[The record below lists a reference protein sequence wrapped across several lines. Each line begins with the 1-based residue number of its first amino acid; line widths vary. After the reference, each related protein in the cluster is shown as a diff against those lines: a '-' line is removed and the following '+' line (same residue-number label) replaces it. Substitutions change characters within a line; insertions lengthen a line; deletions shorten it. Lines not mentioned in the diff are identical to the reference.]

1 MFDKLIKRK
10 SKNQEEDDFFKEEK
24 KSETSLVEEEEGEEV
39 TKEQLAEDLEAFK
52 DDLRKSKSKPLIDA
66 EPVDTESENEEL
78 DIEEEQEEK
87 STKTKP
93 LEIKSED
100 TETEWSMKK
109 KSNNNNDDDGWL
121 NKDYE
126 EGELAVDVYQDKDN
140 VYVRSTI
147 AGVSSDDIDISIHN
161 DLLTIRGKREKTKD
175 MQGVDYFYQEC
186 YWGSFS
192 RSIILPVE
200 VKADKIDAF
209 LKDGILTIVLP
220 KVKKA
225 STPKIKV
232 KEK

>member
-10 SKNQEEDDFFKEEK
+10 SKNQEDDFFKEEK
-24 KSETSLVEEEEGEEV
+24 KSETSLVEEEEEV

-52 DDLRKSKSKPLIDA
+52 DDLKKGKSKPLIDA
-66 EPVDTESENEEL
+66 EPIETESEGEEL

-87 STKTKP
+87 STKTKT

-109 KSNNNNDDDGWL
+109 KSNNNNNDDDGWL

-220 KVKKA
+220 KAKNA